1 MLTKDARLDGKA
13 TKNKEMIRYY
23 TSQEN
28 GNLRE
33 VGKDVIGIEFVERA
47 SELVGTVLIFLTTV
61 VVIL

>member
-1 MLTKDARLDGKA
+1 MCKDACLDGKA
-13 TKNKEMIRYY
+13 TKNKEMIRYC

-33 VGKDVIGIEFVERA
+33 VGKGVIGIEFVERA
-47 SELVGTVLIFLTTV
+47 SELVGTVLIFLTTM

>member
-1 MLTKDARLDGKA
+1 MCKDACLDGKA

-33 VGKDVIGIEFVERA
+33 VGKRVIGIGFVERA
-47 SELVGTVLIFLTTV
+47 SELVGTILIFLTTM
-61 VVIL
+61 VVILL